1 MLPRPLLCCT
11 TFSKQSTALNKGGFF
26 VKKIYHSPDAKRI
39 AFSFEEILS
48 PSQENPI
55 LTPDEDKTPSK
66 PATEFGDINIF

>member
-1 MLPRPLLCCT
+1 M
-11 TFSKQSTALNKGGFF
+11 
-26 VKKIYHSPDAKRI
+26 KKIYHSPDAKRI
-39 AFSFEEILS
+39 TFSFEEILL